1 MYVDFSGN
9 YTDFAE
15 YIKQVSFNAPG
26 IVNPNLFLKCLSS
39 HFFNG
44 FLLDNFLLWQ
54 GGLSVAVPGEIRG
67 FEVAH
72 KKYGK

>member
-1 MYVDFSGN
+1 MLR
-9 YTDFAE
+9 TR
-15 YIKQVSFNAPG
+15 
-26 IVNPNLFLKCLSS
+26 IVNPILFLKCFILV
-39 HFFNG
+39 NG
-44 FLLDNFLLWQ
+44 FLFDNCLLWQ